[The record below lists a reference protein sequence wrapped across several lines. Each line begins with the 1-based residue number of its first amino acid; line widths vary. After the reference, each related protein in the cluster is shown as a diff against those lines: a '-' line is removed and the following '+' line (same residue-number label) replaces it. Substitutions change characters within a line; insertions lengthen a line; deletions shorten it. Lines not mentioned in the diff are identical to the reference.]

1 MTLPASRL
9 PAALAAAAAV
19 CLTLAASGCGLKGAL
34 TLPSQSEEIVIRPA
48 SGTPADGTAPAN
60 PADATSAPQPEDEAT
75 GKPAEKKITPREE
88 RLPPPPLPG
97 GNPGTA
103 RSG

>member
-1 MTLPASRL
+1 MTDPAARL
-9 PAALAAAAAV
+9 PATLTALAAL

-34 TLPSQSEEIVIRPA
+34 TMPSQSEEIVIRPA
-48 SGTPADGTAPAN
+48 AGATTEGTVPASPAGTTTGPE
-60 PADATSAPQPEDEAT
+60 PQPE
-75 GKPAEKKITPREE
+75 EKKITPQEE

-97 GNPGTA
+97 GNAGTV

>member
-1 MTLPASRL
+1 MTCPAPRWPL
-9 PAALAAAAAV
+9 LIAAAACA
-19 CLTLAASGCGLKGAL
+19 LTLAASGCGLKGAL
-34 TLPSQSEEIVIRPA
+34 SMPSQSEEIVIRPA
-48 SGTPADGTAPAN
+48 AGTSAEGAVPAAPA
-60 PADATSAPQPEDEAT
+60 PAGDTAAPPVT
-75 GKPAEKKITPREE
+75 PPAEKKITPKDE

>member
-1 MTLPASRL
+1 MTYPALRPPVL
-9 PAALAAAAAV
+9 IAATAFALA
-19 CLTLAASGCGLKGAL
+19 LAASGCGLKGAL
-34 TLPSQSEEIVIRPA
+34 TMPSQSEEIVIRPA
-48 SGTPADGTAPAN
+48 AGTAAEDAAPAAAEGSTTTP
-60 PADATSAPQPEDEAT
+60 PATP
-75 GKPAEKKITPREE
+75 PAEKKITPKDD

>member
-1 MTLPASRL
+1 MTHPAPRW
-9 PAALAAAAAV
+9 PALTAAAAFT
-19 CLTLAASGCGLKGAL
+19 LTLAASGCGLKSSL
-34 TLPSQSEEIVIRPA
+34 TMPSQSEEIVIRPA
-48 SGTPADGTAPAN
+48 AGTGAEGAAPAA
-60 PADATSAPQPEDEAT
+60 PAGETAAPPATP
-75 GKPAEKKITPREE
+75 PAEKKITPKNE

>member
-1 MTLPASRL
+1 MSYPALRRPVL
-9 PAALAAAAAV
+9 IAAAAFA
-19 CLTLAASGCGLKGAL
+19 LALAASGCGLKGAL
-34 TLPSQSEEIVIRPA
+34 TMPSQSEEIVIRPA
-48 SGTPADGTAPAN
+48 AGTSTEGATPAAPEGDTAAPPAT
-60 PADATSAPQPEDEAT
+60 P
-75 GKPAEKKITPREE
+75 PAEKKITPKDD